1 VFGPRNLGGYEVQIE
16 QRDGTVGRL
25 SGLPEWAMTGER
37 LSADRRLGQAL
48 RAIGPSYTVLTV
60 VLALAFLSAGVA
72 PLTAAVQAAG
82 VMATCGLTLG
92 EGGFRGG
99 LTVEMLALL
108 FMIVAATR
116 HGFARGGLLIRLRR
130 FRGDPEIDLAA
141 FTVAVAAGWV
151 LLRGLKEP
159 AIGLSGESIRSG
171 LEAAWAAVFTTASF
185 LSTTGYVS
193 DFWQPAHDHVGL
205 QPPGMLLMALAA
217 MGGGVA
223 STAGG
228 VKLLRSFALFQHGM
242 AEMHQL
248 GHPSA
253 VSARGEGV
261 RRVGFAGAMLAWLF
275 LMLFL
280 LAIGVTA
287 LVLSLGGAGLDTSLA
302 AAIAANTN
310 TGAVYA
316 AAAGDAAPS
325 LAGFAPADRLTLC
338 IAMIL
343 GRVEVLAVVALAN
356 PAYWRG

>member
-1 VFGPRNLGGYEVQIE
+1 V
-16 QRDGTVGRL
+16 
-25 SGLPEWAMTGER
+25 
-37 LSADRRLGQAL
+37 
-48 RAIGPSYTVLTV
+48 
-60 VLALAFLSAGVA
+60 
-72 PLTAAVQAAG
+72 VQAAG
-82 VMATCGLTLG
+82 VMATCGLTMG

-99 LTVEMLALL
+99 MTVELLALI
-108 FMIVAATR
+108 FMVFAATR
-116 HGFARGGLLIRLRR
+116 HSFGRGGLLIRAQR
-130 FRGDPEIDLAA
+130 FRGDPELDLAA
-141 FTVAVAAGWV
+141 FTIAVAAGWV
-151 LLRGLKEP
+151 LLRGLSE
-159 AIGLSGESIRSG
+159 AALGLIGARFLTG
-171 LEAAWAAVFTTASF
+171 LEAVWAAVFTTASF

-193 DFWQPAHDHVGL
+193 DFWQVSHDRVGL
-205 QPPGMLLMALAA
+205 DPPGMLLMALAA

-253 VSARGEGV
+253 VSARGEGP

-287 LVLSLGGAGLDTSLA
+287 LALSLGGAALDTSLA

-316 AAAGDAAPS
+316 ATSGADAPS
-325 LAGFAPADRLTLC
+325 LAGFSATDRLVLC
-338 IAMIL
+338 AAMIL

-356 PAYWRG
+356 PAYWR